1 MNLRFAT
8 RAAAL
13 LTLLAPAAALGQ
25 VRGAL
30 PKVFTLPAST
40 RAMALGNAYQPT
52 ARHSDG
58 LFYNPALLVGS
69 TGFGLDVQ
77 QWSSTSSSSS
87 VSSVVTWFGGGAG
100 VGLQVVHYD
109 LPSATVPDG
118 QDHLFSGG
126 PVAVSERVASLGYAH
141 EVFGVDV
148 GVAGKLAEMRVGGA
162 RSRVALV
169 DVGVARGVGPVVVGL
184 AVQDLGDRP
193 FAGEESDEDGGEHET
208 PRIVLGAGAYG
219 APVGI
224 FDVGFSAAVSRS
236 EARTMAGGGLEV
248 GYWPV
253 TGRTFLARV
262 GVQSVPEG
270 SEASPFTFGLAFWG
284 DDLRLEWAYQ
294 DFGGGAS
301 GTHRFGVAWH

>member
-1 MNLRFAT
+1 MNSRLAA

-13 LTLLAPAAALGQ
+13 LTLLSPTTALGQ

-77 QWSSTSSSSS
+77 QWSRTSSSSS
-87 VSSVVTWFGGGAG
+87 VSSVVTWFGGVAG
-100 VGLQVVHYD
+100 VGLQVVHFN
-109 LPSATVPDG
+109 LSTSTVPDG

-126 PVAVSERVASLGYAH
+126 PVGVSERVASIGYGH
-141 EVFGVDV
+141 EIFGVDV
-148 GVAGKLAEMRVGGA
+148 GVAGKLAETRVGDA
-162 RSRVALV
+162 RSRVALL
-169 DVGVARGVGPVVVGL
+169 DAGAAREVGPVVVGL
-184 AVQDLGDRP
+184 AVQDLGHRP
-193 FAGEESDEDGGEHET
+193 FSSEDEEDGDHET

-219 APVGI
+219 AELGI
-224 FDVGFSAAVSRS
+224 FDVGFSAAVTRS
-236 EARTMAGGGLEV
+236 DATTVVGGGVEL

-262 GVQSVPEG
+262 GVQRVPDA
-270 SEASPFTFGLAFWG
+270 SDASPFTFGLAFWG
-284 DDLRLEWAYQ
+284 DDLRIEWAYQ
-294 DFGGGAS
+294 AIGS
-301 GTHRFGVAWH
+301 RGTQRIGVSWH